1 MKQKTISRAISVL
14 LHLVIFLLPLFFIP
28 ATFDFYEFNKQILLL
43 ILVGAAMLLWL
54 GKSIFIKKTFTLAKT
69 PLDLFLLI
77 FLAAVLLATLFAV
90 DKDAAFW
97 GFYGRFAGS
106 FLTLASFLALVFLII
121 NHRTR
126 SLRLGNLLKTFLW
139 SGAALLWLSILSL
152 LGFWAQFS
160 WLPRLVRGGLFTPT
174 GSFAGLAVFLA
185 CFSGLLLAIFYFGH
199 AQLKKGV
206 NSFVYTK
213 IFLLGNLCLAVALLF
228 CLQSARAWFVLLAFL
243 FLLIPFLIFRQT
255 VRNKTAPKITWQVPF
270 LAVFVF
276 VFGALAL
283 FAFTDLGQKQPP
295 QEVLPTAKTTLE
307 IAWAQLKKDPLLGVG
322 PGSYF
327 YAFAQSRPVS
337 FNQGNFWQLRFDR
350 AGSHFLETIAHVGIL
365 GFGAYLFL
373 LAALFFVCFK
383 AALAFYPRKNFFY
396 LVPVFATAAFLLAQL
411 VYWQNITL
419 GFSFWF
425 FVALTLLALKK
436 SAVQKAFGVRRFIFK
451 QKPEWGA
458 LLAGIFLMLVILGGW
473 GLFGA
478 GRFYLADIRY
488 AQASNQAKGLAA
500 RLSAA
505 NQATGLN
512 PHIPDYQVLLAQL
525 YLAQA
530 KDFIAQ
536 ETLNSEQQS
545 EKLRAILDRAI
556 TAGKRATDLASQNPA
571 FWENLGGLYRE
582 MAGLVS
588 GAHLW
593 SQEAFKK
600 AFALD
605 PQNPRPAV
613 LAAQAYLAEVA
624 SNEFAR
630 DTRQLQEAERFLTA
644 ALQLKPDYEQARIY
658 LAVVRETQEKT
669 TQAEDILLAVIAQ
682 NPQSTEAYF
691 QLGRIYFNRNQITW
705 AIEQFKKVLEINP
718 NHANALY
725 SLGTTYRVLGQN
737 QLALEQFQKV
747 LILNPGNKDVAGKI
761 RELKGEN

>member
-1 MKQKTISRAISVL
+1 
-14 LHLVIFLLPLFFIP
+14 
-28 ATFDFYEFNKQILLL
+28 
-43 ILVGAAMLLWL
+43 
-54 GKSIFIKKTFTLAKT
+54 
-69 PLDLFLLI
+69 
-77 FLAAVLLATLFAV
+77 
-90 DKDAAFW
+90 
-97 GFYGRFAGS
+97 
-106 FLTLASFLALVFLII
+106 
-121 NHRTR
+121 
-126 SLRLGNLLKTFLW
+126 
-139 SGAALLWLSILSL
+139 
-152 LGFWAQFS
+152 
-160 WLPRLVRGGLFTPT
+160 
-174 GSFAGLAVFLA
+174 
-185 CFSGLLLAIFYFGH
+185 
-199 AQLKKGV
+199 
-206 NSFVYTK
+206 
-213 IFLLGNLCLAVALLF
+213 
-228 CLQSARAWFVLLAFL
+228 
-243 FLLIPFLIFRQT
+243 
-255 VRNKTAPKITWQVPF
+255 
-270 LAVFVF
+270 
-276 VFGALAL
+276 
-283 FAFTDLGQKQPP
+283 
-295 QEVLPTAKTTLE
+295 
-307 IAWAQLKKDPLLGVG
+307 
-322 PGSYF
+322 
-327 YAFAQSRPVS
+327 
-337 FNQGNFWQLRFDR
+337 
-350 AGSHFLETIAHVGIL
+350 
-365 GFGAYLFL
+365 
-373 LAALFFVCFK
+373 
-383 AALAFYPRKNFFY
+383 
-396 LVPVFATAAFLLAQL
+396 
-411 VYWQNITL
+411 
-419 GFSFWF
+419 
-425 FVALTLLALKK
+425 
-436 SAVQKAFGVRRFIFK
+436 
-451 QKPEWGA
+451 
-458 LLAGIFLMLVILGGW
+458 
-473 GLFGA
+473 
-478 GRFYLADIRY
+478 
-488 AQASNQAKGLAA
+488 
-500 RLSAA
+500 
-505 NQATGLN
+505 
-512 PHIPDYQVLLAQL
+512 
-525 YLAQA
+525 A